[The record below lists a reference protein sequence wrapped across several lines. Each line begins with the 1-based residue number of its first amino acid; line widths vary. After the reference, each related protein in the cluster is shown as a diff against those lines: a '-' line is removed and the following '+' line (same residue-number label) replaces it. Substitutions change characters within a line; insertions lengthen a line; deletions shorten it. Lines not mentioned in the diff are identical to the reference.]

1 MRCVKLPADLIE
13 SSRQPA
19 CWPTEQQLDLRHRAR
34 RVEQGQQL
42 AMRPRLQLETASR
55 WHSR

>member
-1 MRCVKLPADLIE
+1 
-13 SSRQPA
+13 
-19 CWPTEQQLDLRHRAR
+19 
-34 RVEQGQQL
+34 VEQGQQL